1 LELKVH
7 PKNDSI
13 FRIAKETSMKI
24 DVSQDSFPLKSA
36 FRISRGSKTTAD
48 VVTVKLTRNGVQ
60 GWGEC
65 VPYPRYGETVES
77 VTEQLQS
84 VPPHITRADLIETL
98 PAGAAR
104 NALDCAIWDV
114 KAKETNR
121 RVWQLANLP
130 KPKPMQTAFTLS
142 LGTVENMTRAATQ
155 NAHRPILKLKVG
167 TPDDLDRL
175 VAVRNAAPDAKLVI
189 DANEGWTIDDYQ
201 LLIDHLVDMNIALI
215 EQPFPAG
222 QDACLSNLD
231 RPIPICA
238 DESVH
243 TSEDLPALVG
253 KYDCLNI
260 KLDKSGGLTTAIDL
274 KAKAQSMGF
283 DIMVGCMV
291 GTSLAIAPALLLASD
306 ATLVDLDGPLLLT
319 KDRDTPISYDA
330 RGVHPAPAEL
340 WG

>member
-1 LELKVH
+1 
-7 PKNDSI
+7 
-13 FRIAKETSMKI
+13 MKI

-48 VVTVKLTRNGVQ
+48 VVTVKLTWNGVQ

-84 VPPHITRADLIETL
+84 VPPHITPADLIETL

-130 KPKPMQTAFTLS
+130 KPKPVQTAFTLS

-175 VAVRNAAPDAKLVI
+175 MAVRNAAPDAKLVI
-189 DANEGWTIDDYQ
+189 DANEGWTIDNYQ

-274 KAKAQSMGF
+274 KAKAQAMGF

-291 GTSLAIAPALLLASD
+291 GTSLAMAPALLLASD

-330 RGVHPAPAEL
+330 RGMHPAPAEL

>member
-1 LELKVH
+1 
-7 PKNDSI
+7 
-13 FRIAKETSMKI
+13 MKI

-130 KPKPMQTAFTLS
+130 KPKPVQTAFTLS

-260 KLDKSGGLTTAIDL
+260 KLDKSGGLTAAIDL
-274 KAKAQSMGF
+274 KAKAQAMGF

-291 GTSLAIAPALLLASD
+291 GTSLAMAPALLLASD

-319 KDRDTPISYDA
+319 KDRDTQISYDA
-330 RGVHPAPAEL
+330 RGMHPAPAEL